1 MDEADVE
8 FVILCK
14 RFGYRKVNVEC
25 CTYFQINI

>member
-1 MDEADVE
+1 MGEADVE

-14 RFGYRKVNVEC
+14 RFGSCKVNVEC